1 MELKLYL
8 IKEFQRLKD
17 EEPNHLQGYKIRIEF
32 NYGEYAI
39 IDCSDQWICKEKTE
53 NSQGRNSIMHRKNER
68 FSG

>member
-17 EEPNHLQGYKIRIEF
+17 EELKHLQGYKIRIEF

-39 IDCSDQWICKEKTE
+39 IK
-53 NSQGRNSIMHRKNER
+53 
-68 FSG
+68 